1 MTLWKPL
8 DWFLYKIFL
17 SWLPRSIEPNHIT
30 VFRFVAIPPVIYF
43 IVTGN
48 YMVGIPLFAIAAFSD
63 ALDGA
68 LARMTLRVTEWGK
81 LYDPL
86 ADKLL
91 IGSVAAIVVTQ
102 YLGVLVTVLMVGV
115 EGILIVTAWWKKNI
129 LKKKNIEAGVLGKV
143 KMVLQ
148 SVGVGLLLIFAVN
161 GSLLVFGIAEILIAA
176 AIICAI
182 GSLFTYNSV

>member
-17 SWLPRSIEPNHIT
+17 SWWPRWIEPNHIT
-30 VFRFVAIPPVIYF
+30 VFRFVSIPPILYF
-43 IVTGN
+43 IISGN
-48 YMVGIPLFAIAAFSD
+48 YAIGIPFFAISAFSD

-68 LARMTLRVTEWGK
+68 MARMRHEVTEWGK
-81 LYDPL
+81 IYDPL

-102 YLGVLVTVLMVGV
+102 FLGVLVTIAIVGV
-115 EGILIVTAWWKKNI
+115 ELILIFTAWWKRHI
-129 LKKKNIEAGVLGKV
+129 LKKKKIEAGYIGKV
-143 KMVLQ
+143 KMVFQ
-148 SVGVGLLLIFAVN
+148 SVGVGMLLLYAATGTLAF
-161 GSLLVFGIAEILIAA
+161 LGIAEVLIAA
-176 AIICAI
+176 AIILAI

>member
-17 SWLPRSIEPNHIT
+17 SWWPRWIEPNYIT
-30 VFRFVAIPPVIYF
+30 VFRFVAIPPLIYF
-43 IVTGN
+43 LVTGN
-48 YMVGIPLFAIAAFSD
+48 YAVAIPLFAVAAFSD
-63 ALDGA
+63 ALDGV

-91 IGSVAAIVVTQ
+91 IGSVATIVVTQ
-102 YLGVLVTVLMVGV
+102 YLGAFVTFIIIDIEV
-115 EGILIVTAWWKKNI
+115 ILIVTAWIKREV
-129 LKKKNIEAGVLGKV
+129 LKKKKIEAGIVGKV

-148 SVGVGLLLIFAVN
+148 SVGVGLLLIYAVSGSMTVFA
-161 GSLLVFGIAEILIAA
+161 IAQILIAA
-176 AIICAI
+176 AIICAV

>member
-17 SWLPRSIEPNHIT
+17 SWWPRSIEPNHIT
-30 VFRFVAIPPVIYF
+30 VFRFVSIPPIIYF
-43 IVTGN
+43 LVTEN
-48 YMVGIPLFAIAAFSD
+48 YTIGIPLFIISAFSD

-68 LARMTLRVTEWGK
+68 MARMRHEVTAWGK

-91 IGSVAAIVVTQ
+91 IGSVAAIVVTK
-102 YLGVLVTVLMVGV
+102 YLGGATTIAIISIEVILVF
-115 EGILIVTAWWKKNI
+115 TAWWKRYLLKN
-129 LKKKNIEAGVLGKV
+129 KKIEAGIIGKV

-148 SVGVGLLLIFAVN
+148 STGIGFLLIYAVN
-161 GSLLVFGIAEILIAA
+161 GSMFALGFAQVLIAA
-176 AIICAI
+176 AIICAV

>member
-17 SWLPRSIEPNHIT
+17 SWWPRWIEPNHIT
-30 VFRFVAIPPVIYF
+30 VFRFVSIPPIIYF

-48 YMVGIPLFAIAAFSD
+48 YTVGIPLFAISAFSD

-68 LARMTLRVTEWGK
+68 LARMTHQVTAWGK
-81 LYDPL
+81 IYDPL

-102 YLGVLVTVLMVGV
+102 YLGVLVTVAIISI
-115 EGILIVTAWWKKNI
+115 EAILIITAWWKRGV
-129 LKKKNIEAGVLGKV
+129 LKKKKIEAGPIGKV
-143 KMVLQ
+143 KMVFQ
-148 SVGVGLLLIFAVN
+148 SVGVGLILVHAVN
-161 GSLLVFGIAEILIAA
+161 GSMLAFGVAEILIAA
-176 AIICAI
+176 AIICAV

>member
-8 DWFLYKIFL
+8 DWFLYKVFL
-17 SWLPRSIEPNHIT
+17 SWWPRWIEPNHIT
-30 VFRFVAIPPVIYF
+30 VFRFISIPFVIYF
-43 IVTGN
+43 IITGN
-48 YMVGIPLFAIAAFSD
+48 YTIGIPLFAISAFSD

-68 LARMTLRVTEWGK
+68 LARMTLQVTEWGK

-102 YLGVLVTVLMVGV
+102 YFGVLVTILILGV
-115 EGILIVTAWWKKNI
+115 EVILVLTSWWKKHF
-129 LKKKNIEAGVLGKV
+129 LKKKKIEAGIIGKV

-148 SVGVGLLLIFAVN
+148 SVGVGLLLVYAVN
-161 GSLLVFGIAEILIAA
+161 GSALVFGISEILIAA

>member
-17 SWLPRSIEPNHIT
+17 SWWPRSIEPNHLT
-30 VFRFVAIPPVIYF
+30 VFRFVSIPPILYF
-43 IVTGN
+43 LVTGN
-48 YMVGIPLFAIAAFSD
+48 YAVAIPLFIISAFSD

-68 LARMTLRVTEWGK
+68 MARMKHEVTEWGK

-91 IGSVAAIVVTQ
+91 IGSVAAVVVTQ
-102 YLGVLVTVLMVGV
+102 YLGPLVTIMILLIEAVL
-115 EGILIVTAWWKKNI
+115 ILTAWYKRKI
-129 LKKKNIEAGVLGKV
+129 LKKKKIEAGHIGKV

-148 SVGVGLLLIFAVN
+148 SVGVGLLLVFAVN
-161 GSLLVFGIAEILIAA
+161 NSLLVLAFAEIIIAA

>member
-8 DWFLYKIFL
+8 DWFLYKVFL
-17 SWLPRSIEPNHIT
+17 SWWPRWIEPNHIT
-30 VFRFVAIPPVIYF
+30 VFRFISIPFVVYF
-43 IVTGN
+43 IITDN
-48 YMVGIPLFAIAAFSD
+48 YAVGLPLFAISAFSD

-68 LARMTLRVTEWGK
+68 LARMTLQVTEWGK

-102 YLGVLVTVLMVGV
+102 YFGVLVTILILGV
-115 EGILIVTAWWKKNI
+115 EAILILTSWWKRYLLKN
-129 LKKKNIEAGVLGKV
+129 KNIEAGVIGKV

-148 SVGVGLLLIFAVN
+148 SVGVGLLLIYSVN
-161 GSLLVFGIAEILIAA
+161 GSILAYGISEVFIAA

>member
-17 SWLPRSIEPNHIT
+17 SWWPRSIEPNHIT
-30 VFRFVAIPPVIYF
+30 VFRFVSIPPIIYF
-43 IVTGN
+43 LVTGH
-48 YMVGIPLFAIAAFSD
+48 YTVGIILFALSAFSD

-68 LARMTLRVTEWGK
+68 MARMKHEVTEWGK

-91 IGSVAAIVVTQ
+91 IGSVATIVVTK
-102 YLGVLVTVLMVGV
+102 YLGIAVTVAILSI
-115 EGILIVTAWWKKNI
+115 EIILIFTAWWKKYI
-129 LKKKNIEAGVLGKV
+129 LYKKNIEAGVIGKV

-148 SVGVGLLLIFAVN
+148 SVGVGLLLLYTIYPSAM
-161 GSLLVFGIAEILIAA
+161 LLMVAEILIAA
-176 AIICAI
+176 AIICAV